1 MREAGAGLVI
11 NLHACVLD
19 VGGADV
25 VEERIAVAAGVPLL
39 GLFAH
44 CDGWW
49 GWACGC

>member
-1 MREAGAGLVI
+1 MRETGAGLVVD
-11 NLHACVLD
+11 LHARVLD

-44 CDGWW
+44 CGSWW
-49 GWACGC
+49 G